1 VRVLSLVRESLLT
14 IVDDYHRYKELY
26 KPVVADSKALA
37 CSATDQEFSMVWR
50 RRVLFVNGAIE
61 GRYQAGP
68 CRSAAS
74 ATRHGER
81 LYLAAP

>member
-1 VRVLSLVRESLLT
+1 MRVLSLVRESLLT

-50 RRVLFVNGAIE
+50 RRVFFVG
-61 GRYQAGP
+61 
-68 CRSAAS
+68 SS
-74 ATRHGER
+74 GESVGQDSR
-81 LYLAAP
+81 NRCNLRQVELKERC